1 MQKTKV
7 ITVANHKGGVGKTT
21 TVASVSSLLAHAG
34 LRTLMIDLDA
44 QCSLTESFL
53 QEEPETT
60 VYDAFLNPKAD
71 WSKSIVKIREN
82 LFLFPSDVMVSDL
95 DMMLAA
101 KTQNEK
107 YLLKI
112 LRNLDAGEKFDVIML
127 DCSPSLGLIT
137 TNALVAADE
146 LYVPTM
152 AEIMP
157 LRGLKKIEMKVEEI
171 AEELNPGLKISG
183 IIVTRHNKTKN
194 LNNSVLE
201 ALREIYGDVVFET
214 VIRENVKLAEAPR
227 LRKDIVEYAPES
239 NGAKDYVSL
248 ASEIID
254 RINEIK

>member
-1 MQKTKV
+1 MKQTKI

-21 TVASVSSLLAHAG
+21 TVATISTLLPHAG
-34 LRTLMIDLDA
+34 LNVLMVDLDA
-44 QCSLTESFL
+44 QCSLTESFVV
-53 QEEPETT
+53 EEPETT
-60 VYDAFLNPKAD
+60 VYDAFLNPKRD
-71 WSKSIVKIREN
+71 WSDMVIEVREN
-82 LFLFPSDVMVSDL
+82 LHLLPSSVLVSDL

-112 LRNLDAGEKFDVIML
+112 LKNMNVNEKYDVIFL

-157 LRGLKKIEMKVEEI
+157 LRGLKKLEMKIEEI

-183 IIVTRHNKTKN
+183 IIVTRHNRSKN

-201 ALREIYGDVVFET
+201 ALREIYGNVVFDT
-214 VIRENVKLAEAPR
+214 VIRENIKLAETPQFK
-227 LRKDIVEYAPES
+227 KDIVEYAPES
-239 NGAKDYVSL
+239 NGAKDYVAL
-248 ASEIID
+248 TKEILD
-254 RINEIK
+254 RITD

>member
-1 MQKTKV
+1 MKQTKI

-21 TVASVSSLLAHAG
+21 TVASISSLLAHAG
-34 LRTLMIDLDA
+34 LNVLMVDLDA
-44 QCSLTESFL
+44 QCSLTESFVV
-53 QEEPETT
+53 EEPETT
-60 VYDAFLNPKAD
+60 VYDAFLNPKRD
-71 WSKSIVKIREN
+71 WSDMVIEVREN
-82 LFLFPSDVMVSDL
+82 LHLLPSSVLVSDL

-112 LRNLDAGEKFDVIML
+112 LKNMNVNEKYDVIFL

-157 LRGLKKIEMKVEEI
+157 LRGLKKLEMKIEEI

-183 IIVTRHNKTKN
+183 IIVTRHNRSKN

-201 ALREIYGDVVFET
+201 ALREIYGNVVFDT
-214 VIRENVKLAEAPR
+214 VIRENIKLAETPQFK
-227 LRKDIVEYAPES
+227 KDIVEYAPES
-239 NGAKDYVSL
+239 NGAKDYVAL
-248 ASEIID
+248 TQEILD
-254 RINEIK
+254 RIAD